1 MEKDEVTKQKVCHF
15 INGLYFL
22 LNQYFHRK
30 LSRKRASDSKNSNIM
45 LFYLQFVFVFVFF
58 FSASRE
64 IFDCETVD

>member
-30 LSRKRASDSKNSNIM
+30 LSRKRASDSKNSNIIV
-45 LFYLQFVFVFVFF
+45 LYAVFF
-58 FSASRE
+58 FFLVHLEKSS
-64 IFDCETVD
+64 VVKQ

>member
-1 MEKDEVTKQKVCHF
+1 MTKQKVCHF

-45 LFYLQFVFVFVFF
+45 LFYLQFVFVFVFV

>member
-30 LSRKRASDSKNSNIM
+30 LSRKRASDSKNSNIIV
-45 LFYLQFVFVFVFF
+45 LYVVFF
-58 FSASRE
+58 F
-64 IFDCETVD
+64 F

>member
-1 MEKDEVTKQKVCHF
+1 MTKQKVCHF

-30 LSRKRASDSKNSNIM
+30 LSRKRASDSKNSNIIV
-45 LFYLQFVFVFVFF
+45 LYAVFFF

>member
-1 MEKDEVTKQKVCHF
+1 MTKQKVCHF

-30 LSRKRASDSKNSNIM
+30 LSRKRASDSKNSNIIV
-45 LFYLQFVFVFVFF
+45 LYEVFFF

-64 IFDCETVD
+64 IFGCETVD